1 MKHESL
7 IGYFGDMGGLLKG
20 IMVFGSV
27 VTALVA
33 GTELKA
39 ALIRAIYHVQN
50 YSADQTEYYTS

>member
-1 MKHESL
+1 
-7 IGYFGDMGGLLKG
+7 MGGLLKG